1 MRNRKILATLLAT
14 GLSALSL
21 SLIPIAAAQNE
32 KNEQSGSAD
41 KQVEQTSQDQISEKR
56 EQLLQQATAA
66 VRESQNALTALDEKN
81 SEEAIAALER
91 AIGKLE
97 IILARDPELMLA
109 PSDVSAVTY
118 DVLASIEAVREARDQ
133 AEAALDAGRV
143 QEARRL
149 IRNLASE
156 TVISTTNIPLATY
169 PDAIRRAVRL
179 VDEEKTEEAKAVLQT
194 ALNTLVITDVIIPLP
209 VVAAE
214 NLLEEA
220 EGLAENADRSKE
232 ENKRLGGLL
241 EDART
246 ELEFAQALGYGS
258 KEDFSN
264 LFEQLDEIE
273 KKTEGG
279 KSGSGFFDDIKEFLG
294 DALDSSQPEKSGNSN
309 TSSGSSAD

>member
-1 MRNRKILATLLAT
+1 MRNRKILATLLT
-14 GLSALSL
+14 IGLSALSL
-21 SLIPIAAAQNE
+21 SLFPVAAAQNE

-41 KQVEQTSQDQISEKR
+41 KQVEQTRQDQIAEER
-56 EQLLQQATAA
+56 GQLLQQATAA
-66 VRESQNALTALDEKN
+66 VRESQNALMALDEKK

-97 IILARDPELMLA
+97 VILARDPELMLA

-133 AEAALDAGRV
+133 AEEALDAGRV
-143 QEARRL
+143 QKARRL

-179 VDEEKTEEAKAVLQT
+179 VDEEKMEEAKAVLQT

-209 VVAAE
+209 VVATE
-214 NLLEEA
+214 NLLEVA

-232 ENKRLGGLL
+232 ENKRLAVLL

-258 KEDFSN
+258 REDFSN

-294 DALDSSQPEKSGNSN
+294 DALGSSQPEQPGNSN
-309 TSSGSSAD
+309 TSSGSSAN